1 MITVRNSRAFRAAL
15 LTSAAAFG
23 LSFSPAATAQD
34 VVGPVD
40 RPVADEVLRTAQ
52 SGMSPLLNRDESLR
66 EAYAP
71 RGPEVIAAPTP
82 QIVVGTPGTPTTAQD
97 PNNVTGVG
105 QMIVDQQNGFIG
117 TCTGTLINPR
127 TVIFAA
133 HCVNDRPANAYGEN
147 SGGQPIGFGFG
158 NNNNAPGASAFGG
171 WLNGI
176 GGVRYATTISRN
188 MYDANYVAYHPLST
202 EPAAASFLYGDVAV
216 ASLDTPAENVP
227 TWALLFSQLPDPGP
241 IGAAGTGYHVVIEG
255 YGRNGTGTTGST
267 GSDYRRRLAENML
280 GSLASID
287 EFEGAL
293 FGASSGELPQNLYWI
308 DFDDP
313 RRGTAAADPRD
324 FNAWRDQPT
333 PNEGT
338 TAAGDSGGPLIL
350 DRGFAR
356 QLVIGVLSG
365 GYTQFFNGAP
375 DNGYGTASFYQPLYL
390 YWDWIA
396 ANNPYHY
403 VSAKAGN
410 GNWNDSTHWVSNLD
424 PNYQI
429 LNANRQLVN
438 GVPTEP
444 GAQNTEQPGYGQA
457 CFQSDGFSDCYDVA
471 TGERILGF
479 QPIGAADN
487 SKATVSTDSLSGE
500 AANNGAT
507 ASAATLEGGTAQGL
521 IKTSPNAQAA
531 AQALPSPTLA
541 NGLPGASNFVP
552 ANFDGDRLTNT
563 APRYYDVTLSATGT
577 TTLNSAV
584 VVDRFAMT
592 GGGAMLDITA
602 GGSLTSLMD
611 IYQITGTMQ
620 VNGTLNTT
628 SDYLMMSGGLNGTG
642 TLNVPFFANMAGTI
656 APGTA
661 GTTGTLTF
669 RGNVILTSASTY
681 LVDLSNTGASDL
693 IRVQATTFNG
703 TTPTNGRAD
712 IGGRLGLSFTNAL
725 RANQSW
731 TILSA
736 EGGVT
741 GRFDTLG
748 AISAILTPR
757 LTYTANAV
765 QLAIDA
771 ASYASVIDR
780 GSSVQGAYA
789 SLLDQNRGNASQFD
803 GIFGPLDLQSAGVI
817 RSTLEGLAPT
827 SETAVR
833 ALGLAAVDTMSG
845 MIRDRLQTLDPIA
858 TGGTLAHLGQPLRV
872 ASLGLSASSNLA
884 AQPMLDGG
892 QMRVEEGVLPED
904 MSAFVA
910 GGYIDGDS
918 QSVPSALTGGRRDNF
933 DGWYAAAGI
942 EKMVDEASAIGFALS
957 YSDLSSDGAA
967 AGSRAEGQL
976 VQGTLYGK
984 YQPVGSGLTFDVQ
997 MSAGKFDTTTRRA
1010 VAFPGGVYRLEADD
1024 DALAFTSEV
1033 GVGYR
1038 LDLSSLFTLTPR
1050 IAGRTSVVDFSD
1062 TIERGGP
1069 VALRY
1074 RRQNLNSQQ
1083 LRGGLTLA
1091 GGDMAV
1097 KPFVTGTYVHDFA
1110 DRPGVFLANFV
1121 GSQTPGALFGLA
1133 GTDRE
1138 WAEVSGGITVRTA
1151 GVDLS
1156 IAGETTIWRDEVKN
1170 RSIRG
1175 SVGIRF

>member
-1 MITVRNSRAFRAAL
+1 MTSVRDSRAFRAAL

-23 LSFSPAATAQD
+23 LAFSPAALAQD
-34 VVGPVD
+34 VAGPID
-40 RPVADEVLRTAQ
+40 RPAIDEAQRVAQGDA
-52 SGMSPLLNRDESLR
+52 SPLLDGSESLR

-71 RGPEVIAAPTP
+71 RGPDIIAAPTP
-82 QIVVGTPGTPTTAQD
+82 QIVIGAPGTPTTAQD

-133 HCVNDRPANAYGEN
+133 HCVNDIPANAYGQN

-158 NNNNAPGASAFGG
+158 RDNNAPGASAFGG

-176 GGVRYATTISRN
+176 GGVRYATTVSRN
-188 MYDANYVAYHPLST
+188 MYDANYVAYNPLST
-202 EPAAASFLYGDVAV
+202 EPAAQSFLYGDVAL

-227 TWALLFSQLPDPGP
+227 TWALMFSQLPDPGA
-241 IGAAGTGYHVVIEG
+241 IGAAGTGYHVVLDG
-255 YGRNGTGTTGST
+255 YGRNGTGATGSI

-280 GSLASID
+280 GALASID
-287 EFEGAL
+287 DFEGFL
-293 FGASSGELPQNLYWI
+293 FGQSGGLPQNLYWI

-333 PNEGT
+333 PNEGI

-375 DNGYGTASFYQPLYL
+375 ANGYGTASFYQPLYL

-410 GNWNDSTHWVSNLD
+410 GNWNDAAHWVTNLD
-424 PNYQI
+424 PNYYV
-429 LNANRQLVN
+429 LNASGQLVN
-438 GVPTEP
+438 GTPTTP
-444 GAQNTEQPGYGQA
+444 GAQNTDQPGFGQA
-457 CFQSDGFSDCYDVA
+457 CFQQGGVSDCYDVA
-471 TGERILGF
+471 TGVETVRAG
-479 QPIGAADN
+479 PIGSADN
-487 SKATVSTDSLSGE
+487 DKATVSTGTLSGT
-500 AANNGAT
+500 AANNAAT
-507 ASAATLEGGTAQGL
+507 ASSATLEGGAGQGVTRVSPTAQ
-521 IKTSPNAQAA
+521 AV
-531 AQALPSPTLA
+531 AQALPAATLT

-552 ANFDGDRLTNT
+552 TNFDGDRLTNT
-563 APRYYDVTLSATGT
+563 APRYFDVTLSAAGT
-577 TTLNSAV
+577 TTLNTAA
-584 VVDRFAMT
+584 VVDRFTMA
-592 GGGAMLDITA
+592 GGGAALDITA
-602 GGSLTSLMD
+602 SGSLTSLMD
-611 IYQITGTMQ
+611 IVQATGTMQ
-620 VNGTLNTT
+620 VNGVLNTT

-642 TLNVPFFANMAGTI
+642 TLNVPFFSNMAGTI

-661 GTTGTLTF
+661 GTIGTLTF
-669 RGNVILTSASTY
+669 RGNVILASASTY
-681 LVDLSNTGASDL
+681 LVDLSNSGASDL

-703 TTPTNGRAD
+703 TTPTNGQAN
-712 IGGRLGLSFTNAL
+712 IGGRLGLGFTNAL

-731 TILSA
+731 TILTA
-736 EGGVT
+736 QGGVT
-741 GRFDTLG
+741 GRFDAPG

-771 ASYASVIDR
+771 ARYASVIDGGSAVQR
-780 GSSVQGAYA
+780 GYA
-789 SLLDQNRGNASQFD
+789 SLLDQNRGNASAFD
-803 GIFGPLDLQSAGVI
+803 GIFGPLDLQSASVI
-817 RSTLEGLAPT
+817 RGTLEGLAPT
-827 SETAVR
+827 TETSVR

-845 MIRDRLQTLDPIA
+845 MIRDRLQALDPI
-858 TGGTLAHLGQPLRV
+858 TSGGTIAHIGQPLRV
-872 ASLGLSASSNLA
+872 ASLGLARSANLA
-884 AQPMLDGG
+884 PQPMFDGG
-892 QMRVEEGVLPED
+892 QQMRVQEGALPED
-904 MSAFVA
+904 VSAFFA
-910 GGYIDGDS
+910 GGYVDGDS
-918 QSVPSALTGGRRDNF
+918 EAMPVGLTGGRRDEF

-942 EKMVDEASAIGFALS
+942 EKMVDEQSAIGFAIS

-967 AGSRAEGQL
+967 AAHSVDGEL

-984 YQPVGSGLTFDVQ
+984 YQPASGLTLDVQ
-997 MSAGKFDTTTRRA
+997 MSAGKFDTTTRRT
-1010 VAFPGGVYRLEADD
+1010 VAFPGSTFRLTADD
-1024 DALAFTSEV
+1024 SALAFTSEV
-1033 GVGYR
+1033 GLGYR

-1050 IAGRTSVVDFSD
+1050 IAGRATVIDFSD
-1062 TIERGGP
+1062 TVERGGA

-1074 RRQNLNSQQ
+1074 ERQNLSSQQ
-1083 LRGGLTLA
+1083 LRGSLTLA
-1091 GGDMAV
+1091 GRGDMTV

-1110 DRPGVFLANFV
+1110 ERPAVFVANFA

-1133 GTDRE
+1133 GIDRE
-1138 WAEVSGGITVRTA
+1138 WAEVAGGITVQTA
-1151 GVDLS
+1151 GVNLS

-1175 SVGIRF
+1175 SVGIKF